1 MTESRDEW
9 IKKRAYAIW
18 EEEGYPTGRDA
29 AHWEQASKER
39 ASVEKTAPHGI
50 EVKPKVKRKPAP
62 KVQVAS
68 NGAAAAAT
76 QAAAVKRTP
85 RKAAVAKV

>member
-29 AHWEQASKER
+29 VHWEQASKER
-39 ASVEKTAPHGI
+39 AAVEKTAPHGI
-50 EVKPKVKRKPAP
+50 EVKPKAKRKTPP
-62 KVQVAS
+62 TVSVAS

-76 QAAAVKRTP
+76 QAAATKRAP
-85 RKAAVAKV
+85 RKPAIAKA

>member
-18 EEEGYPTGRDA
+18 EEEGFPQGRDA

-39 ASVEKTAPHGI
+39 VATEKTVADGI
-50 EVKPKVKRKPAP
+50 EVKPKAKRKTTAA
-62 KVQVAS
+62 AS
-68 NGAAAAAT
+68 NGAATPAPKATSRKSAA
-76 QAAAVKRTP
+76 P
-85 RKAAVAKV
+85 KA